1 MRPRYHLEPFAGEKA
16 ALLLDAAVLYERR
29 RGMAMLL
36 APDAL
41 GRTYA
46 TRGVGA
52 LSYVYADQRE
62 REYERQRAR
71 GDLVEERPAKPA
83 PGTAVGVVRIMGPLE
98 QRATQHMSWDS
109 DGYDAVAARF
119 QSMLDDPRVGS
130 VLMHIDSP
138 GGDAAGCFEAV
149 RRMRAA
155 ASVAGKPVF
164 AHADELAASAAYALA
179 TVAEKIYLPPSGT
192 VGSIGVISAHID
204 ESKALENEGMTV
216 TVVKSGARKAEF
228 NSLEPLTKE
237 AHGHMQEL
245 VDGLAG
251 QFAELVA
258 EGRGKTA
265 KAWLKL
271 EGAVAHGE
279 DAVAKGLADGVQ
291 SFEETVAMAAAAAE
305 ERRTAMSNKE
315 VNAAL
320 GLPEDAPQA
329 ETVEASKQAAAARDA
344 LLGATAKTTV
354 PAALGA
360 LDAWKT
366 KVEIADAHEQTSKA
380 SEEARRAAAMVASID
395 AAVEDGRL
403 PPAKRGQLL
412 AEGEKHGPEYVES
425 HLALLDPVVTIR
437 REGSKAPPTRG
448 AMPIDAEMRAAC
460 KAAGMTVE
468 EFKEWGPKA
477 DAYFRAQAQE
487 RGDL

>member
-16 ALLLDAAVLYERR
+16 ALLLDAAVLFERR

-36 APDAL
+36 SPDSL
-41 GRTYA
+41 GRTFA
-46 TRGVGA
+46 THDPGA
-52 LSYVYADQRE
+52 ASHVYADQRE
-62 REYERQRAR
+62 REYARQRAR

-109 DGYDAVAARF
+109 DGYDAIAARF
-119 QSMLDDPRVGS
+119 QTMLDDPRVGS
-130 VLMHIDSP
+130 VLLHIDSP

-155 ASVAGKPVF
+155 AATAGKPVF

-179 TVAEKIYLPPSGT
+179 TVAEKIYMPPSGT

-204 ESKALENEGMTV
+204 ESKALENEGMAV

-237 AHGHMQEL
+237 ARGHMQEL

-265 KAWLKL
+265 KHWLKL

-291 SFEETVAMAAAAAE
+291 SFDDTVAMAAAAAE
-305 ERRTAMSNKE
+305 EKREAMSTKE
-315 VNAAL
+315 INAAL
-320 GLPEDAPQA
+320 GLAEDAPAEQA
-329 ETVEASKQAAAARDA
+329 VEAAKQAAAARDA
-344 LLGATAKTTV
+344 LLEATEKKTV

-360 LDAWKT
+360 FEAWKT
-366 KVEIADAHEQTSKA
+366 KVELADAHEAKTKA
-380 SEEARRAAAMVASID
+380 SETARKAAAIIESID
-395 AAVEDGRL
+395 AAVDDGRL
-403 PPAKRGQLL
+403 PPAKREQVL
-412 AEGEKHGPEYVES
+412 ANAEKHGVEWLEA
-425 HLALLDPVVTIR
+425 HLALLEPLVAMRGPGAKSAAPRKPGSHVDPELR
-437 REGSKAPPTRG
+437 
-448 AMPIDAEMRAAC
+448 DACRV
-460 KAAGMTVE
+460 AGLTVE
-468 EFKEWGPKA
+468 EFQEWGPKA
-477 DAYFRAQAQE
+477 DAYFAKQE
-487 RGDL
+487 RGDQ